1 MAVHEI
7 YLEIPKIGGKI
18 LLSPNQKII
27 HIGKKDIKKSATV
40 SVDPA
45 LFSSISSVRKDSKT
59 GLYVKQQFIISLREN
74 RYYIEDLNSTNGTYL
89 GNLNLKQTTP
99 QLLKNG
105 DTIVVPVEENGTLV
119 QMKLIFHET
128 KTMSP
133 VQNNSSPIVNQKQD
147 SFKDPTI
154 ASTVAPPSSSP
165 QSFTDPTQSPTVA
178 PVEESSSG
186 GIYFDPTQAPTVPP
200 VRDPSMAPAYQ
211 RRNAIFMDPDDP
223 SFTSN
228 SFILVKRKMPI
239 PPNAFRPDS
248 GLDLG
253 MVYKLE
259 KSELWHIL
267 VAFSL
272 LFIMVYHSYI
282 NIMGITAL
290 YYYIK
295 LDIFIGIS
303 AIFLEPLPIA
313 LIFSFSFVVH
323 EMAHLQT
330 GKHFEFQS
338 RFCLTT
344 VGIKTTIRSALI
356 GIPIALPGAAVS
368 VGVDPDDDK
377 DKMGAIKIAGPAS
390 NFILGLLF
398 IIVSLL
404 LPVSLSTLKMILLQG
419 GSLNC
424 VLGTFNMFPGEFKG
438 FALDGKYIKKWK
450 PGYYFGLL
458 VLLVSGLVVSI
469 ILSSINQ

>member
-1 MAVHEI
+1 MVVREI

-18 LLSPNQKII
+18 LLPQNQHVF
-27 HIGKKDIKKSATV
+27 HIGKKDIKKSATL

-45 LFSSISSVRKDSKT
+45 LFSAISSVRKDPKT
-59 GLYVKQQFIISLREN
+59 GSYVKQQFIISLRGD

-105 DTIVVPVEENGTLV
+105 DKIIVPVEENGTLI
-119 QMKLIFHET
+119 QMDLIFHDT
-128 KTMSP
+128 TINTPNGSG
-133 VQNNSSPIVNQKQD
+133 SSQVEKLNEEP
-147 SFKDPTI
+147 FKDPTI
-154 ASTVAPPSSSP
+154 ASTVAPPSRSHH
-165 QSFTDPTQSPTVA
+165 SFTDPTQSPTVA
-178 PVEESSSG
+178 PSEESSSG
-186 GIYFDPTQAPTVPP
+186 GVYFDPTQAPTVPP
-200 VRDPSMAPAYQ
+200 VHDPSMAPAYR
-211 RRNAIFMDPDDP
+211 RRNAIFMDPEDP

-259 KSELWHIL
+259 KSETWHIL

-282 NIMGITAL
+282 NVMGLTAL
-290 YYYIK
+290 YYYIQYQY
-295 LDIFIGIS
+295 FIGIS
-303 AIFLEPLPIA
+303 AIFFEPLPIA
-313 LIFSFSFVVH
+313 LIFSLSFIVH
-323 EMAHLQT
+323 ETAHLQT
-330 GKHFEFQS
+330 GKHFHFQS

-344 VGIKTTIRSALI
+344 VGMKTTLRSAII

-390 NFILGLLF
+390 NFILGLVF
-398 IIVSLL
+398 ILISLI
-404 LPVSLSTLKMILLQG
+404 LPGSLSTLKMIFLQG

-450 PGYYFGLL
+450 PKYYFILL
-458 VLLVSGLVVSI
+458 VLLLLGLVVSI
-469 ILSSINQ
+469 LLSSTGQ